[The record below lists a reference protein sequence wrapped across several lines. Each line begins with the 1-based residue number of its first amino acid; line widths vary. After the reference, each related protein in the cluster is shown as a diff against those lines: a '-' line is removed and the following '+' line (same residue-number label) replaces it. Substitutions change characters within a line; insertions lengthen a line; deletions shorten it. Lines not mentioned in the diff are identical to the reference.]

1 MRANRG
7 LNDNRMVM
15 VAYGEVKMA
24 AELRGSRIGV
34 GHAQVGVASGPILV
48 SERAFLAAVT
58 GMRHRR
64 TQSGAHR

>member
-1 MRANRG
+1 MRASRG

-34 GHAQVGVASGPILV
+34 GHAQVGVASGSIA
-48 SERAFLAAVT
+48 SEYAFSASD
-58 GMRHRR
+58 MRTRR
-64 TQSGAHR
+64 RRPWSGAHR